1 LIDRDPELKV
11 YYSQTMGKVD
21 AQALK
26 RKLKAAGIKSG
37 WFVVLDNMGI
47 AGGRSRDEVN
57 DFLDEMLAD
66 DRKKRS

>member
-1 LIDRDPELKV
+1 
-11 YYSQTMGKVD
+11 MGKVD

-37 WFVVLDNMGI
+37 WFVVLDNMVI